1 MKRVYAKVAEWAVA
15 VGARRLAATMVL
27 STAGAVGIATHE
39 GTVPTVYLDPVGIPT
54 VCTGHTGPEITA
66 AMAGKITLS
75 PARCAD
81 LLKQDT
87 RASQKAVGALVTEPV
102 TQEQYDALVSFTF
115 NVGRGNLASS
125 TLLRKLN
132 AGDCHGAAAEF
143 PRWNRAKGKVLAG
156 LTTRRA
162 DERTAFEAG
171 CP

>member
-1 MKRVYAKVAEWAVA
+1 MKRIYEKAALAVA
-15 VGARRLAATMVL
+15 SVGARRLAAAFVL
-27 STAGAVGIATHE
+27 SSAGAVGIATHE

-66 AMAGKITLS
+66 ADVGKRLS
-75 PARCAD
+75 DATCAQ
-81 LLKQDT
+81 LLKSDT
-87 RASQKAVGALVTEPV
+87 RAAQRGVGSLVTQPV

-115 NVGRGNLASS
+115 NVGTGNLQSS

-143 PRWNRAKGKVLAG
+143 SRWTRAKGKVLAG
-156 LTTRRA
+156 LVARRA
-162 DERTAFEAG
+162 DERRAFEAG